1 MNLSLKKVSALG
13 LCSGGLDS
21 MMSGMLLRKQ
31 GIAVRWI
38 TFETPFFSSEKAKQ
52 ASQNTGI
59 PLMVENITSS
69 YLKMLT
75 NPHCGYGK
83 HMNPCMDCH
92 ALMFNL
98 AGKIMKEKGFDF
110 LFSGEVLGQ
119 RPMSQTMN
127 SLRYVE
133 KKSGFEG
140 YILRPLSAKKLPET
154 IPEQQGMVNRDL
166 LMDISGRSRKPQI
179 KLAKEFGIVNY
190 PSPAGG
196 CLLTDKGYA
205 SRLKDLFEHQE
216 TYAERELYLLKHGR
230 HLRIDKNTKI
240 IVGRTQKDN
249 ENIQNYYDPNLDTS
263 IKVKTFPGPIVLMP
277 NRGRNE
283 AMMLAASI
291 CAGYSKAPEITPVE
305 VSVTTP
311 QGHETVRV
319 IGVPPK
325 EIKHF
330 LI

>member
-1 MNLSLKKVSALG
+1 MNLPSKKVRALG

-21 MMSGMLLRKQ
+21 MLSALVLRKQ
-31 GIAVRWI
+31 GIEVQWI
-38 TFETPFFSSEKAKQ
+38 AFETPFFSSENARQ
-52 ASQNTGI
+52 ASKTTGI
-59 PLMVENITSS
+59 PLMVRDITRP
-69 YLKMLT
+69 YLEMLK

-83 HMNPCMDCH
+83 YMNPCMDCH

-98 AGKIMKEKGFDF
+98 AGTIMRENGFDF

-133 KKSGFEG
+133 KRSGFDG
-140 YILRPLSAKKLPET
+140 HIVRPLSAKKLPIT
-154 IPEQQGMVNRDL
+154 LPEKQGLLNRDL
-166 LMDISGRSRKPQI
+166 LLDISGRSRKPQM
-179 KLAKEFGIVNY
+179 KLAQEFGITNY

-205 SRLKDLFEHQE
+205 SRLKDLFDHQD
-216 TYAERELYLLKHGR
+216 TVAERELHLLKHGR
-230 HLRIDKNTKI
+230 HLRLNKTTKI
-240 IVGRTQKDN
+240 AVGRNQKDN
-249 ENIQNYYDPNLDTS
+249 ENILKYYGPDLDTL
-263 IKVKTFPGPIVLMP
+263 IKVKKFPGPIVLMP
-277 NRGRNE
+277 HGGKNE
-283 AMMLAASI
+283 IRMLAASI

-305 VSVTTP
+305 VDVTTP
-311 QGHETVRV
+311 KGNEIVRV